1 MARKKKGL
9 LLVVSGPA
17 GVGKGTVNAEL
28 MRRHPE
34 IRMSVSAT
42 TRAPRPGEI
51 DGVHYFF
58 RTKEEFDRMIEENAF
73 LEYMHVFGMNYYGTP
88 RAFVDAEREKGNH
101 VILEIDV
108 KGAMRVKETCP
119 DAVLVFIAPP
129 SLKILK
135 DRLVGRGTE
144 TQESIDVQGAM
155 KVKAACPDAVMVF
168 IAPPSL
174 AILKSRLV
182 GRGTET
188 QESIDVRTATA
199 LEELKQLPAY
209 DYMVIN
215 DDLEEAVGEMESIL
229 TSELIRTE
237 RNTDL
242 IVKLTGGETI

>member
-17 GVGKGTVNAEL
+17 GVGKGTVTAAL
-28 MRRHPE
+28 MAKHPE

-42 TRAPRPGEI
+42 TRSPRPGEI

-58 RTKEEFDRMIEENAF
+58 KTKEEFDRMIDEDAF

-88 RAFVDAEREKGNH
+88 KAFVEAEREKGNH

-108 KGAMRVKETCP
+108 
-119 DAVLVFIAPP
+119 
-129 SLKILK
+129 
-135 DRLVGRGTE
+135 
-144 TQESIDVQGAM
+144 QGAQ
-155 KVKAACPDAVMVF
+155 KVKAACPDAAMVF

-174 AILKSRLV
+174 SILKARLV

-199 LEELKQLPAY
+199 LKELEALPKY

-215 DDLEEAVGEMESIL
+215 DVVDEAVAEMESIL
-229 TSELIRTE
+229 TAELLRTGRNTELIT
-237 RNTDL
+237 
-242 IVKLTGGETI
+242 KLTGGETI

>member
-17 GVGKGTVNAEL
+17 GVGKGTVDGAL
-28 MRRHPE
+28 IAKHPE
-34 IRMSVSAT
+34 IKMSVSVT

-51 DGVHYFF
+51 EGVHYFF
-58 RTKEEFDRMIEENAF
+58 RTKEEFDRMIEQDAF

-88 RAFVDAEREKGNH
+88 KAFVEAEREKGNH

-108 KGAMRVKETCP
+108 
-119 DAVLVFIAPP
+119 
-129 SLKILK
+129 
-135 DRLVGRGTE
+135 
-144 TQESIDVQGAM
+144 QGAM
-155 KVKAACPDAVMVF
+155 KVKESCPDAVMVF

-174 AILKSRLV
+174 QILKQRLV

-199 LEELKQLPAY
+199 LEELKKLPRY

-215 DDLEEAVGEMESIL
+215 DVVEEAVADMEAIL
-229 TSELIRTE
+229 SAELNRTE
-237 RNTDL
+237 RNAEL
-242 IVKLTGGETI
+242 ISKLTGGETI

>member
-17 GVGKGTVNAEL
+17 GVGKGTVNAAL
-28 MRRHPE
+28 MAKHPE
-34 IRMSVSAT
+34 IKMSVSAT

-88 RAFVDAEREKGNH
+88 KAFVEAEREKGNH

-108 KGAMRVKETCP
+108 QGAMKVKTACP

-144 TQESIDVQGAM
+144 TQESIDV
-155 KVKAACPDAVMVF
+155 
-168 IAPPSL
+168 
-174 AILKSRLV
+174 
-182 GRGTET
+182 
-188 QESIDVRTATA
+188 RTATA
-199 LEELKQLPAY
+199 LNELKMLPEY

-215 DDLEEAVGEMESIL
+215 DVVDEAVAEMEAIL
-229 TSELIRTE
+229 TAELNRTARNTELIT
-237 RNTDL
+237 
-242 IVKLTGGETI
+242 KLTGGETI

>member
-1 MARKKKGL
+1 MARQKRGL

-28 MRRHPE
+28 MKRHPE

-58 RTKEEFDRMIEENAF
+58 KTNEEFDRMIEENAF

-88 RAFVDAEREKGNH
+88 KAFVEEQRTKGSH
-101 VILEIDV
+101 VILE
-108 KGAMRVKETCP
+108 
-119 DAVLVFIAPP
+119 
-129 SLKILK
+129 
-135 DRLVGRGTE
+135 
-144 TQESIDVQGAM
+144 IDVQGAM
-155 KVKAACPDAVMVF
+155 KVKAACPDAVLVF

-174 AILKSRLV
+174 TILKERLV

-199 LEELKQLPAY
+199 LEELRMLPAY
-209 DYMVIN
+209 DYMVVN
-215 DDLEEAVGEMESIL
+215 ETVDEAVREMETIL
-229 TSELIRTE
+229 DAEMLRTGRNTELIT
-237 RNTDL
+237 
-242 IVKLTGGETI
+242 KLTGGETI

>member
-1 MARKKKGL
+1 MARQRKGL

-17 GVGKGTVNAEL
+17 GVGKGTVNAML
-28 MRRHPE
+28 MQRHPE
-34 IRMSVSAT
+34 IKMSVSVT

-73 LEYMHVFGMNYYGTP
+73 LEYMQVFGMNYYGTP
-88 RAFVDAEREKGNH
+88 RSFVEAEREKGNH
-101 VILEIDV
+101 VILE
-108 KGAMRVKETCP
+108 
-119 DAVLVFIAPP
+119 
-129 SLKILK
+129 
-135 DRLVGRGTE
+135 
-144 TQESIDVQGAM
+144 IDVQGAM

>member
-17 GVGKGTVNAEL
+17 GVGKGTVDGAL
-28 MRRHPE
+28 IAKHPE
-34 IRMSVSAT
+34 IKMSVSVT

-51 DGVHYFF
+51 EGVHYFF
-58 RTKEEFDRMIEENAF
+58 RTKEEFDRMIEQNAF

-88 RAFVDAEREKGNH
+88 KAFVEAEREKGNH

-108 KGAMRVKETCP
+108 
-119 DAVLVFIAPP
+119 
-129 SLKILK
+129 
-135 DRLVGRGTE
+135 
-144 TQESIDVQGAM
+144 QGAM
-155 KVKAACPDAVMVF
+155 KVKETCPDAVMVF

-174 AILKSRLV
+174 QILKQRLV

-199 LEELKQLPAY
+199 LEELKKLPRY

-215 DDLEEAVGEMESIL
+215 DVVEEAVADMEAIL
-229 TSELIRTE
+229 SAELNRTE
-237 RNTDL
+237 RNAEL
-242 IVKLTGGETI
+242 ITKLTGGDTI